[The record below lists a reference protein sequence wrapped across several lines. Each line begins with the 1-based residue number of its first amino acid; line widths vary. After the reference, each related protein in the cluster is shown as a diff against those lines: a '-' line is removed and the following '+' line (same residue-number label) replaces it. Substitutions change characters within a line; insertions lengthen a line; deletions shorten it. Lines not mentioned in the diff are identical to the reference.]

1 MSKRV
6 RVGII
11 LHLRRLE
18 HLHEGDA
25 HAFGDGRDIFQDRH
39 ILISIPKAARERR
52 FRRCPLV
59 TRKRAKRAVMGRTE
73 RDPSRGS
80 PISFATLQDDNE
92 VQAMPS
98 IWLKNPTRY
107 FQTR

>member
-39 ILISIPKAARERR
+39 ILIGIPKAARERR

-59 TRKRAKRAVMGRTE
+59 T
-73 RDPSRGS
+73 
-80 PISFATLQDDNE
+80 NE
-92 VQAMPS
+92 EAS
-98 IWLKNPTRY
+98 
-107 FQTR
+107 QTRGYGSHRTRPFARLAQILRYAPG